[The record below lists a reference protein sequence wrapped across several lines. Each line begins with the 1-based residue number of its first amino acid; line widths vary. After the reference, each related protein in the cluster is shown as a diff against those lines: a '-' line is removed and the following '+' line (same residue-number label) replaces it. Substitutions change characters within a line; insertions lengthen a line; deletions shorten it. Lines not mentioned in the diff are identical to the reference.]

1 MGGLVGGAGA
11 EQPQAMTAALRLS
24 VRGVVQGV
32 GFRPF
37 VYGLAAELGL
47 RGWVRNTSGG
57 VEIAVQGPAAA
68 VEQFQLRLRSE
79 APPLARLDAV
89 DAHEDAAPVD
99 CAGFAILPSAEQPES
114 RQALPPDAALCPA
127 CERELFDPSDRRYL
141 YPFISCTACGPRFTI
156 ISRLPCDR
164 ERTVMAAFPFCPA
177 CAAEYENPLDRRFH
191 AQASAC
197 PACGPRFALKE
208 DAAELSGLTAILR
221 ARRLLREGRIVAIKG
236 IGGFHLACDAGNAA
250 AVAKLRRRKHRP
262 DKPFALMAADLAA
275 IRAACQCSEA
285 EAELLRSPA
294 RPIVLLERRQPESFP
309 GIAPRL
315 NHLGFLLP
323 YTPLHL
329 LLLAQNEPC
338 LSQEPAPSILV
349 MTSANRSG
357 EPLAADNDEALSRL
371 APLADA
377 FLLHDRPILAR
388 CDDSVAQ
395 GTALLRRSRGHA
407 PAPLRLP
414 FAASRPLLAVGG
426 ELKNT
431 FCLAQGDQAFLSQ
444 HIGGLTNAETCAA
457 FEQSIAQFSSLFH
470 IQPECVAHDLHPQ
483 YFSTRYAQRL
493 GIPCVAVQHHHA
505 HIAACMADNGL
516 SERQLIGLAFDGTGY
531 GSDGTIWGGEVL
543 LASYAGFERF
553 AHLEYLPL
561 PGGDTA
567 IRKPWR
573 IAVGYA
579 HALGLDIEGLPFLR
593 RISRQEEAIIRQQV
607 DKQINTP
614 RTSSMGRLFDAVA
627 SLLDICNE
635 ISYEGQAAIELE
647 TISQPFMASAAAY
660 AVNWKELRGTL
671 GISLKPLLQA
681 VIDDVRAGTPAGL
694 IGARFHRAIAQLALA
709 LCEHARRAAGLHEV
723 ALSGGVWQNQ
733 LLRCL
738 ACAGLAEAG
747 FIVYV
752 HRQVPANDGGLALG
766 QAAVAQAALSQGFL
780 C

>member
-1 MGGLVGGAGA
+1 
-11 EQPQAMTAALRLS
+11 MTAARRVF

-37 VYGLAAELGL
+37 VYGLATELGL
-47 RGWVRNTSGG
+47 RGWVRNTSGC
-57 VEIAVQGPAAA
+57 VEIALQGDTASIGYFL
-68 VEQFQLRLRSE
+68 QRLRSE

-89 DAHEDAAPVD
+89 DAHEDTAPVD
-99 CAGFAILPSAEQPES
+99 CVGFAILPSAEQPGTS
-114 RQALPPDAALCPA
+114 QALPPDAALCPA

-156 ISRLPCDR
+156 ISKLPCDR

-197 PACGPRFALKE
+197 PVCGPRLALRE
-208 DAAELSGLTAILR
+208 GAAEISGLAAVLR

-250 AVAKLRRRKHRP
+250 ALAELRRRKHRP
-262 DKPFALMAADLAA
+262 DKPFALMAVDLAA
-275 IRAACQCSEA
+275 IRAACQCSDA

-294 RPIVLLERRQPESFP
+294 RPIVLLEHRQPESFSSL
-309 GIAPRL
+309 APRL
-315 NHLGFLLP
+315 NRLGFLLP

-329 LLLAQNEPC
+329 LLLAQNEPV
-338 LSQEPAPSILV
+338 LSQEPSPAALV
-349 MTSANRSG
+349 MTSGNRSG

-371 APLADA
+371 SLLADA

-388 CDDSVAQ
+388 CDDSVVCVSQTRHAPIF
-395 GTALLRRSRGHA
+395 LRRSRGYA

-414 FAASRPLLAVGG
+414 FAADKPLLAVGG

-431 FCLAQGDQAFLSQ
+431 FCLAQGEQAFLSQ

-457 FEQSIAQFSSLFH
+457 FERSIAQLSQLFH

-483 YFSTRYAQRL
+483 YFSTRSAQTL

-516 SERQLIGLAFDGTGY
+516 SERRLIGLAFDGTGY

-543 LASYAGFERF
+543 LASYAGFERLT
-553 AHLEYLPL
+553 HLEYLPL

-567 IRKPWR
+567 IRNPWR

-579 HALGLDIEGLPFLR
+579 QALGLDIAGLPFMQH
-593 RISRQEEAIIRQQV
+593 ISRQAVAIVQQQTE
-607 DKQINTP
+607 KRLNAP
-614 RTSSMGRLFDAVA
+614 LCSSMGRLFDAVA
-627 SLLDICNE
+627 SLLGICHE
-635 ISYEGQAAIELE
+635 VSYEGQAAIELE
-647 TISQPFMASAAAY
+647 TLSQPFMASAAAY
-660 AVNWKELRGTL
+660 AINWEDMRGTL
-671 GISLKPLLQA
+671 GISLRPLLQA
-681 VIDDVRAGTPAGL
+681 IIDDLRAGTPAGL
-694 IGARFHRAIAQLALA
+694 IGARFHRAIASLAVA
-709 LCEHARRAAGLHEV
+709 LCEQARRAAGLHEA

-733 LLRCL
+733 LLRQL
-738 ACAGLAEAG
+738 TCAGLAEAG

-752 HRQVPANDGGLALG
+752 HKQVPANDGGLALG
-766 QAAVAQAALSQGFL
+766 QAAVAQTALSQDFPW
-780 C
+780 